1 MASIAARLLTAV
13 LTAALLASCGGKSKT
28 RGGDIVD
35 GPSHTGIRASDVA
48 DAVPREEPLARY
60 GNHSPYEVFGK
71 KYTVMSSARGYR
83 EVGIASWYGSK
94 FHGRRTSSGE
104 IYDMHLATAAHRSL
118 PLPSYAEV
126 TNLDNGRRVIVKIND
141 RGPFKGKRL
150 IDLSYGAALRLG
162 MIGTGTARVEVRTVL
177 PTDFSSGT
185 RMVAAGSTG
194 TVGTT
199 PTADG
204 HGIFLQM
211 GAFEHREGAESLAS
225 ELRKDD
231 MEPVSI
237 NRQGGYHKVWLG
249 PYLNEDQAN
258 AIILR
263 AVELGFDRPHK
274 VRR

>member
-1 MASIAARLLTAV
+1 MIRLFPIFAAFLIAVA
-13 LTAALLASCGGKSKT
+13 LASCGGKSKT
-28 RGGDIVD
+28 KEGDVQD
-35 GPSHTGIRASDVA
+35 GPSYSGIRASDVH

-71 KYTVMSSARGYR
+71 KYTVMSSSSGYR
-83 EVGIASWYGSK
+83 ETGIASWYGSK

-118 PLPSYAEV
+118 PLPTYAEV
-126 TNLDNGRRVIVKIND
+126 INLDNGRSVVVKVND
-141 RGPFKGKRL
+141 RGPFKGNRI

-162 MIGTGTARVEVRTVL
+162 MIGTGTARVEVRAIS
-177 PTDFSSGT
+177 PSEYGSGT

-194 TVGTT
+194 TATT
-199 PTADG
+199 TGASSA
-204 HGIFLQM
+204 HGLFLQM
-211 GAFEHREGAESLAS
+211 GAFQELNGAESLAN

-231 MEPVSI
+231 MMPVSI
-237 NRQGGYHKVWLG
+237 NKEGRYHKVWLG

>member
-1 MASIAARLLTAV
+1 MARSIRFFAFV
-13 LTAALLASCGGKSKT
+13 LIGVALASCGGGSKT
-28 RGGDIVD
+28 KSVDTD
-35 GPSHTGIRASDVA
+35 GPSYSGIRAADVA
-48 DAVPREEPLARY
+48 DAVPREEPLAKY

-71 KYTVMSSARGYR
+71 KYTVISSSRGYH
-83 EVGIASWYGSK
+83 EKGVASWYGSK

-104 IYDMHLATAAHRSL
+104 IYDMHLATAAHKTL
-118 PLPSYAEV
+118 PLPTYAEV

-150 IDLSYGAALRLG
+150 IDMSYGAALRLG
-162 MIGTGTARVEVRTVL
+162 MIGTGTANVEVRAL
-177 PTDFSSGT
+177 SPSDGSSGS

-194 TVGTT
+194 AKAQVPATKGS
-199 PTADG
+199 G
-204 HGIFLQM
+204 LFLQM
-211 GAFEHREGAESLAS
+211 GAFDRREGAESLAA

-231 MEPVSI
+231 MVPVSI
-237 NRQGGYHKVWLG
+237 NRDGGYHKVWLG

>member
-1 MASIAARLLTAV
+1 MVAAARLLTAV

-28 RGGDIVD
+28 KDGDIVD
-35 GPSHTGIRASDVA
+35 GPSQAGIRASDIA

-71 KYTVMSSARGYR
+71 KYTVMSSPRGYR
-83 EVGIASWYGSK
+83 EVGTASWYGSK

-104 IYDMHLATAAHRSL
+104 VYDMHLATAAHRSL
-118 PLPSYAEV
+118 PLPTYAEV
-126 TNLDNGRRVIVKIND
+126 TNLDNGRRVVVKVND
-141 RGPFKGKRL
+141 RGPFKGNRV

-162 MIGTGTARVEVRTVL
+162 MIGTGTARVEVRSIA
-177 PTDFSSGT
+177 PSDYASGT

-194 TVGTT
+194 TMAATAE
-199 PTADG
+199 ADG

-211 GAFEHREGAESLAS
+211 GAFKRREGAESLAS
-225 ELRKDD
+225 ELRRDD
-231 MEPVSI
+231 IEPVSI
-237 NRQGGYHKVWLG
+237 DKQGGYHKVWLG
-249 PYLNEDQAN
+249 PYLSDDQAN

>member
-1 MASIAARLLTAV
+1 MPFGARLLAV
-13 LTAALLASCGGKSKT
+13 LLTALVLASCGGKSKT
-28 RGGDIVD
+28 KSGDAQD
-35 GPSHTGIRASDVA
+35 GPSYSGIRASDVA

-71 KYTVMSSARGYR
+71 KYTVMSSSRGYR
-83 EVGIASWYGSK
+83 EVGVASWYGSK

-104 IYDMHLATAAHRSL
+104 TYDMHLATAAHKSL
-118 PLPSYAEV
+118 PLPTYAEV
-126 TNLDNGRRVIVKIND
+126 TNLGNGRSVIVKVND
-141 RGPFKGKRL
+141 RGPFKGNRL

-162 MIGTGTARVEVRTVL
+162 MIGTGTARVEVRAIS
-177 PTDFSSGT
+177 PSDYSSGS
-185 RMVAAGSTG
+185 RVVAAGSTG
-194 TVGTT
+194 MMPNTGK
-199 PTADG
+199 ADG
-204 HGIFLQM
+204 HGLFLQM
-211 GAFEHREGAESLAS
+211 GAFRNRDGAESLAN

-231 MEPVSI
+231 MVPVSI

>member
-1 MASIAARLLTAV
+1 MAFRGGRLVIALLI
-13 LTAALLASCGGKSKT
+13 AALLSACGGKSRT
-28 RGGDIVD
+28 RDGDSVD
-35 GPSHTGIRASDVA
+35 GPSYAGIRASDVA

-104 IYDMHLATAAHRSL
+104 PYDMHLATAAHRSL
-118 PLPSYAEV
+118 PLPTYAEV
-126 TNLDNGRRVIVKIND
+126 TNLDNGRRVVVKIND
-141 RGPFKGKRL
+141 RGPFKGNRL

-162 MIGTGTARVEVRTVL
+162 MIGTGTARVEVRAVL
-177 PTDFSSGT
+177 PSEVSSGT

-194 TVGTT
+194 TMA
-199 PTADG
+199 PTAAAQG
-204 HGIFLQM
+204 GGIFLQM
-211 GAFEHREGAESLAS
+211 GAFRQRDGAESLAG
-225 ELRKDD
+225 ELRKED
-231 MEPVSI
+231 MEPVSV
-237 NRQGGYHKVWLG
+237 NKQGGYHKVWLG
-249 PYLNEDQAN
+249 PYLNEEQAD